1 MTFDRN
7 NRSRRPPR
15 TRRLRVAR
23 IGFVAGAALLAVV
36 AGITL
41 VRFFA
46 KHAAPRRSPATPP
59 ALSLPAGPEASRLTM
74 TEVVIKKGQTLSDL
88 LRAGGFS
95 AQDVDRLKDQV
106 LRQTSPPV
114 NLGKIIAGHWLR
126 FAADADGRVQT
137 IEYGIDDDE
146 FLAVARDG
154 PDFKAARKKYPY
166 ETRAVGLWG
175 TVEDNVVRI
184 FERKGETDEI
194 AVVLAELF
202 AWDIDFNTE
211 LRVGDTFRMVFEKK
225 YLDGRFV
232 RYGDILAAEF
242 TCRGKTYEAFRF
254 EYPDTKKADHFDGE
268 GKSVRK
274 EFLRSPLPFGVTSGF
289 SSRRLHPILKI
300 YTAHYGVD
308 YGAPRGYPVRATAD
322 GTVAFSGPNGPSGK
336 MVTVSHKNG
345 YETMYLHLE
354 QVKVKYGDRVVGG
367 KTILGEV
374 GSTGESTGPHLDY
387 RIKQNGTYL
396 NPLSRKFLPVEPLR
410 PEFKEAFADRVAFDR
425 LLLNAPLL
433 VMRLWHQ

>member
-7 NRSRRPPR
+7 NRARRLPR
-15 TRRLRVAR
+15 TRRLRVVR

-36 AGITL
+36 AGIAL
-41 VRFFA
+41 MRFFS
-46 KHAAPRRSPATPP
+46 KQAAPRPSPAAATALSPP
-59 ALSLPAGPEASRLTM
+59 AEPKASRLTI

-88 LRAGGFS
+88 LRADGFS

-106 LRQTSPPV
+106 LRQTSPAV
-114 NLGKIIAGHWLR
+114 NLGRIVAGHRMR

-146 FLAVARDG
+146 FLTVARDG
-154 PDFKAARKKYPY
+154 TDFKAARKKYPY

-175 TVEDNVVRI
+175 TVEDNVVRVI
-184 FERKGETDEI
+184 EHKGETDEI
-194 AVVLAELF
+194 AVALADLF

-211 LRVGDTFRMVFEKK
+211 LRVGDAFRMVFEKK

-242 TCRGKTYEAFRF
+242 ICQGKTYEAFRF

-308 YGAPRGYPVRATAD
+308 FGAPRGYPVRATAD
-322 GTVAFSGPNGPSGK
+322 GTVTFAGPNGPAGN
-336 MVTVSHKNG
+336 MATVSHKNG

-354 QVKVKYGDRVVGG
+354 GVAVKKGDRVIGG
-367 KTILGEV
+367 KTILGRV

-387 RIKQNGTYL
+387 RIKQYGSYL
-396 NPLSRKFLPVEPLR
+396 NPLSRKFLPVDPLR
-410 PEFKEAFADRVAFDR
+410 PEFKQAFADRVVLDR
-425 LLLNAPLL
+425 LLLDAPLL
-433 VMRLWHQ
+433 VMRLWPQ

>member
-1 MTFDRN
+1 MT
-7 NRSRRPPR
+7 
-15 TRRLRVAR
+15 T
-23 IGFVAGAALLAVV
+23 
-36 AGITL
+36 
-41 VRFFA
+41 
-46 KHAAPRRSPATPP
+46 
-59 ALSLPAGPEASRLTM
+59 
-74 TEVVIKKGQTLSDL
+74 TEVIIKKGQTFSDL
-88 LRAGGFS
+88 LRAAGFS
-95 AQDVDRLKDQV
+95 AQDVNRLKDQV

-114 NLGKIIAGHWLR
+114 NLGKIVAGHRLR
-126 FAADADGRVQT
+126 FAADANGRVQT
-137 IEYGIDDDE
+137 IEYGIDGDE
-146 FLAVARDG
+146 FLSVERDG
-154 PDFKAARKKYPY
+154 PDFKAGRKKYPY

-175 TVEDNVVRI
+175 TVEDNVVRV
-184 FERKGETDEI
+184 FEHKGETDEI
-194 AVVLAELF
+194 AVALADLF
-202 AWDIDFNTE
+202 AWDIDFNIE
-211 LRVGDTFRMVFEKK
+211 PQVGDAFRLVFEKK

-242 TCRGKTYEAFRF
+242 ICRGKTYEAFRF
-254 EYPDTKKADHFDGE
+254 EYPDTKKADYFDGE

-322 GTVAFSGPNGPSGK
+322 GTVTFSGPNGPSGK

-354 QVKVKYGDRVVGG
+354 HVSVNISDRVVGG
-367 KTILGEV
+367 KTILGAV

-410 PEFKEAFADRVAFDR
+410 PEFKEAFADRVVLDR